1 MMKKSCLIF
10 QWILLITLLAAGGC
24 SVKNTEALKGPYQ
37 DALEAYYSGIE
48 TQRYDAALQKATTA
62 LKAAPDDLAVRM
74 LRAQINLMQF
84 RALMEQ
90 GNPNSEAAGVK
101 TRLLADLR
109 VIDENMDKI
118 APETDW
124 VAPRVFTTVGDVLLL
139 EGNQSLSKA
148 ENSFDKKDAWQ
159 TMAFFEA
166 AALYYIHA
174 IKRSETAKEPT
185 PGMRNE
191 QDNARDGLVQSY
203 HGYLESIALL
213 ENAYT
218 SSDAVFSRN
227 FDQERLSTI
236 DRLLQL
242 VEGNTAFVQEL
253 PEVRLP
259 LDRVYHQEA
268 DQLFVLITTRQATD
282 IDGLCAGAAPDAKT
296 LLEKQAELWKNLHR
310 MAAHRAICSMLG
322 AEVVFVAAEMELGY
336 NRDAQ
341 KACP

>member
-1 MMKKSCLIF
+1 MMKKSRSIF
-10 QWILLITLLAAGGC
+10 QWTLLITLLAAGGC
-24 SVKNTEALKGPYQ
+24 SVKNAEALKGPYQ

-48 TQRYDAALQKATTA
+48 TQRYDAALQKASAA
-62 LKAAPDDLAVRM
+62 LKASPDDLAVRM

-90 GNPNSEAAGVK
+90 GNQNSEAAGVK

-124 VAPRVFTTVGDVLLL
+124 VAPRVYTAVGDVLLL
-139 EGNQSLSKA
+139 EGNQSLGKA
-148 ENSFDKKDAWQ
+148 ESSFSKKEAWQ

-166 AALYYIHA
+166 AALYYAKA
-174 IKRSETAKEPT
+174 IKMTETAKEPT

-191 QDNARDGLVQSY
+191 QGNAQDGLVQSY
-203 HGYLESIALL
+203 RGYLESIALL

-227 FDQERLSTI
+227 FDQERLATI
-236 DRLLQL
+236 DRLLLL
-242 VEGNTAFVQEL
+242 VEGKTAFVREL

-259 LDRVYHQEA
+259 LDRVYHEEA
-268 DQLFVLITTRQATD
+268 DQLFVLITTRQAMD
-282 IDGLCAGAAPDAKT
+282 IEGLCAGAPPDAKAV
-296 LLEKQAELWKNLHR
+296 LEQQAALRKNLHR
-310 MAAHRAICSMLG
+310 MATHRAISSMMG

-341 KACP
+341 KVCP